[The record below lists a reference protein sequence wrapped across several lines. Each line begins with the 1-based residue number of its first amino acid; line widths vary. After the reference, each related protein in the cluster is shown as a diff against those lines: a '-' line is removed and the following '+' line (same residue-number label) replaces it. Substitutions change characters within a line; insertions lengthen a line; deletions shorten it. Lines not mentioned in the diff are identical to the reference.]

1 MALEMFYGYYKEF
14 FKEKLQTEKN
24 WSPTKEEFDYFYN
37 VYLLH
42 KDLVERDIFIGVLNS
57 YNKKDLYPIIF
68 DILVKYLHK
77 EYSLLVEEY
86 LYLCLSNG
94 YKEELTE
101 LLKNEYVHTYLIPV
115 DWFKIYAHICS
126 YRIEELDLELV
137 NDIINYGM
145 NLIKIKIEYPE
156 EYCKFD
162 LYYLESDQNEYL
174 RSRPELFYESKY
186 NIIPHTL
193 SEILDICYKAYFDS
207 LPIEDK

>member
-1 MALEMFYGYYKEF
+1 MALEMFYNYYRDF
-14 FKEKLQTEKN
+14 FKEKLQENN
-24 WSPTKEEFDYFYN
+24 WQPTKEEFEYFYN

-42 KDLVERDIFIGVLNS
+42 KDLVERDIFIAVLNS
-57 YNKKDLYPIIF
+57 YNKKDLYSIVF

-77 EYSLLVEEY
+77 EYSILVEEY

-94 YKEELTE
+94 YKEELKI
-101 LLKNEYVHTYLIPV
+101 LLKNEYVHTYSIAI

-126 YRIEELDLELV
+126 YRIEDLDLDLV

-156 EYCKFD
+156 EYYKFD
-162 LYYLESDQNEYL
+162 LYYLDSDQTEYL
-174 RSRPELFYESKY
+174 RTRPEIFYELKY

-193 SEILDICYKAYFDS
+193 SEILDMCYKYYYLTLSNDN
-207 LPIEDK
+207 K